1 MSNPRIV
8 MSNNTVVNCG
18 SVASVDG
25 YDLLIDRLDARG
37 VRGDAIVSSNGDVTI
52 SNSSFKDVAGSIVN
66 SATQRPDASQALRM
80 IAEADLPIDCKRFV
94 FEALEDLE
102 GRSPQEKV
110 SRLRDLENRLGSYS
124 SIISVPLAIILSLF
138 QR

>member
-102 GRSPQEKV
+102 GRSPQEKG